1 MMLWR
6 RVDRPSFL
14 AMIGKEMCNR
24 IRTKKLPRLAVSAVS
39 DHLQELEAELQVICH
54 LPRPA
59 RASPHCGRRAPLIP
73 PFPTAERFA
82 ALGQLGAAP
91 RAHTVAPPSFAARV
105 ARRAEQRR
113 LAARGAQH
121 PRRPPLALS
130 QPAGARHPPAQSR
143 VRRPRMVSE
152 GARPAVVWARPPLR
166 QGDARLDALALGAR
180 RARSPRLDWAAGAP
194 FRSQC
199 RA

>member
-1 MMLWR
+1 MPTCVPLVPSQELVDGYMPSKEQGVVMEDLFLWAIASGRKEMAMMLWR

-59 RASPHCGRRAPLIP
+59 RASPRCGRRAPLIP

-91 RAHTVAPPSFAARV
+91 RAHTVAPPLLRSARCS
-105 ARRAEQRR
+105 A
-113 LAARGAQH
+113 
-121 PRRPPLALS
+121 
-130 QPAGARHPPAQSR
+130 
-143 VRRPRMVSE
+143 
-152 GARPAVVWARPPLR
+152 
-166 QGDARLDALALGAR
+166 
-180 RARSPRLDWAAGAP
+180 
-194 FRSQC
+194 C
-199 RA
+199 